1 MVSTRNENLSIVC
14 CMHKHSSTERPWI
27 IYVKIRFIRG
37 LSLLPSDKY
46 EIRID
51 HMEIAL
57 CFSSKN
63 DFIVNSL
70 SRPFSRNIFKL
81 RFSRIYFPRDMT
93 RERERDNYSSN
104 VTVANDIRIVRIDP
118 IETNLEKTLGNN
130 SMACKQS
137 QRYDIAWLGHC
148 PEKYGSYWPA
158 ITGHCWPS
166 SIDRLHPPQKEK
178 FTLLRAML
186 LLVISAFVGILCVVA
201 IDPPRGW

>member
-93 RERERDNYSSN
+93 RERERQLLVKRNSGKWYTNRSN
-104 VTVANDIRIVRIDP
+104 WSNWNQLGEEVIIRWRASKAKDTISRDSAIVLKSTGRIDLP
-118 IETNLEKTLGNN
+118 
-130 SMACKQS
+130 S
-137 QRYDIAWLGHC
+137 
-148 PEKYGSYWPA
+148 PA
-158 ITGHCWPS
+158 TA
-166 SIDRLHPPQKEK
+166 D
-178 FTLLRAML
+178 LRASTDC
-186 LLVISAFVGILCVVA
+186 I
-201 IDPPRGW
+201 PRKKKNSLS